1 MMFREAKLV
10 ALAVFHTFLLAIC
23 AANGNQTCRPSSCGD
38 IQNISYPFRLKGD
51 PSGCGDPDYELVCE
65 NNRTMVNLIL
75 WKYYV
80 ADINYDHA
88 TIRVVDPGV
97 EKGSCLSSPLNSLTR
112 EIFYYY
118 GTYYLG
124 GKGMTSTAVLMNCDQ
139 PVSDGSYIPITPC
152 NATSSSSQA
161 YVYALVGGESMEVG
175 DIKYS
180 CTISRTIITQFLKP
194 GNLSMSDLQEMLLLG
209 LELSFLSFR
218 CKSKC
223 EVKGLV
229 CDVNYGSHTVQCS
242 LWKSLKSFFSNLL
255 IIIRYLL
262 GVDYLIENFGYLSYG
277 GVTTLY
283 VGAVLISQL
292 MVMIII
298 GRAVIGILCLFAYLI
313 YKFRRRHLSLDD
325 DIEEFLHNYQ
335 NLRPIKYTYSDI
347 KKMTYNFKHKLG
359 QGGFGSVYKGKLRSG
374 RIVAVKMLV
383 MSKANGQDFIN
394 EVATIGRIHHVN
406 VVRLVGFCIQRSKW
420 ALIYDYM
427 PNGSLDKFVFLDQ
440 ENNIPLSWERLY
452 KIALGVGRGIEY
464 LHQGCDMQILHFD
477 IKPHNIL
484 LDEDFTP
491 KVSDFGLAKLYS
503 TDESIVS
510 VTAARGTLG
519 YIAPELFYKNIGGV
533 SFKADVYSFGMLLL
547 EMVGKRKNVNAF
559 AEHSSQIYFP
569 SWIYDRYD
577 QGEDMEMGDATE
589 DEKKYVRKM
598 VIVALWCVQMKPVDR
613 PSMSKTLEMLEGE
626 IELLKMPPKPTLW
639 SIENHEQSMIE
650 VPISS
655 SNSMGTI
662 SLNGR

>member
-10 ALAVFHTFLLAIC
+10 ALALFHTFLLAIC
-23 AANGNQTCRPSSCGD
+23 AVNGNQTCKPSSCGE
-38 IQNISYPFRLKGD
+38 IQNISNPFRLKGD
-51 PSGCGDPDYELVCE
+51 PSGCGYPDYELVCE
-65 NNRTMVNLIL
+65 NNRTMVNLDHG
-75 WKYYV
+75 KFYV
-80 ADINYDHA
+80 ADINYDHY

-97 EKGSCLSSPLNSLTR
+97 ENGNCLSTPLYSLS
-112 EIFYYY
+112 YYS
-118 GTYYLG
+118 LG
-124 GKGMTSTAVLMNCDQ
+124 SYDTNWEEVTNTTVLMNCEQ
-139 PVSDGSYIPITPC
+139 PISDGNYIPITPC
-152 NATSSSSQA
+152 NRSNVTSSSSQA
-161 YVYALVGGESMEVG
+161 YVYALVGDLYMEVG
-175 DIKYS
+175 EIKYS
-180 CTISRTIITQFLKP
+180 CTILRTIATRFLKH
-194 GNLSMSDLQEMLLLG
+194 GNLSMSDLQEVLLLG
-209 LELSFLSFR
+209 LDLSFFGR
-218 CKSKC
+218 CKSEC
-223 EVKGLV
+223 EVKGLN
-229 CDVNYGSHTVQCS
+229 CLLDYSNYTVQCTKPRNFLKWFS
-242 LWKSLKSFFSNLL
+242 LY
-255 IIIRYLL
+255 IRSIL
-262 GVDYLIENFGYLSYG
+262 GVDRFIEYFGYLSDG
-277 GVTTLY
+277 GVTTLLA
-283 VGAVLISQL
+283 GAILIFQL

-589 DEKKYVRKM
+589 DEKNYVRKM

-639 SIENHEQSMIE
+639 SIENHEQSMVE

>member
-10 ALAVFHTFLLAIC
+10 ALALFHTFLLAIC
-23 AANGNQTCRPSSCGD
+23 AANGNQTCRPSSCGE
-38 IQNISYPFRLKGD
+38 IQNISNPFRLKGD

-65 NNRTMVNLIL
+65 NNRTMGN
-75 WKYYV
+75 
-80 ADINYDHA
+80 
-88 TIRVVDPGV
+88 
-97 EKGSCLSSPLNSLTR
+97 CLSTPLYSLS
-112 EIFYYY
+112 YYS
-118 GTYYLG
+118 LG
-124 GKGMTSTAVLMNCDQ
+124 SYDTNWEEVTNTTVLMNCEQ
-139 PVSDGSYIPITPC
+139 PISDGNYIPITPC
-152 NATSSSSQA
+152 NRSNVTSSSSQA
-161 YVYALVGGESMEVG
+161 YVYALVGDFYMEVG
-175 DIKYS
+175 EIKYS
-180 CTISRTIITQFLKP
+180 CTILRTIATRFLKP

-209 LELSFLSFR
+209 LELSFLRFR
-218 CKSKC
+218 CKSEC
-223 EVKGLV
+223 EVKGLD
-229 CDVNYGSHTVQCS
+229 CDVNYGNYTVQCT
-242 LWKSLKSFFSNLL
+242 K
-255 IIIRYLL
+255 RYIL
-262 GVDYLIENFGYLSYG
+262 GVDLLSNVRLINFGYLSDG
-277 GVTTLY
+277 GETTL
-283 VGAVLISQL
+283 VAGAILIFQL

-383 MSKANGQDFIN
+383 MSKADGQDFIN

-440 ENNIPLSWERLY
+440 GNNIPLSWERLY

-510 VTAARGTLG
+510 LIARGTLG
-519 YIAPELFYKNIGGV
+519 YIALNCSTKTLGV

-559 AEHSSQIYFP
+559 ARHSSQIYFP

-598 VIVALWCVQMKPVDR
+598 VIVALWCVQMKLNR

-639 SIENHEQSMIE
+639 SIENHEQSMVE